1 MTKSREY
8 RIYGPPGTGK
18 TTYIAKRATELA
30 DDYGADQISI
40 CSLTR
45 AAVREVAGR
54 DLPIPEENITT
65 LHARCKRA
73 LMAGKPAESQI
84 KEFAKKHPDYASTEC
99 LPPGLARGVEQDEN
113 MDEVI
118 LAGAGITLYEHS
130 QILRQQL
137 IPVPQWSPRVALWH
151 SVWDEWCR
159 DSGLLDF
166 TGWLEQCRGGGVLP
180 PQQVLFVD
188 EAQDHTPL
196 QLEVIRAWD
205 VRHRFLV
212 GDDDQNLYEWSGAIP
227 QKFLSYEIPA
237 SREMV
242 LSQSYRVPRQ
252 VHSLAT
258 RWISMARFRKHKEYM
273 PRDYEGEVEYS
284 DYRIL
289 DAKSMILP
297 EGVDQPGHRTMILAS
312 CSYMLSDIIA
322 ALKREG
328 IPIHNPYRRADAHW
342 NPLGKTLQIV
352 RSLMVGDRNWTGHEA
367 ARWAAVLAEK
377 RAFYRGCKTPFIDA
391 CRGLGAK
398 PISEKL
404 LMDLM
409 SDDAADLAISQ
420 DPALFERMRMTGTTG
435 DWPYTLR
442 VVREYGPEVE
452 PWLIVGTIHSVKGGE
467 ADEVILFP
475 DLSPAGY
482 TEYASQ
488 EHRDRILRLY
498 YVGMTRA
505 RDRLVLCERSAP
517 RAVDWI

>member
-1 MTKSREY
+1 MTETKEY
-8 RIYGPPGTGK
+8 RVYGPPGTGK
-18 TTYIAKRATELA
+18 TTWIAKKAAALA
-30 DDYGADQISI
+30 DEFGADQISI
-40 CSLTR
+40 CSMTR
-45 AAVREVAGR
+45 AAVREVMGR

-73 LMAGKPAESQI
+73 LMAGKPAESQV
-84 KEFAKKHPDYASTEC
+84 KEFAKKHPDYASAEC
-99 LPPGLARGVEQDEN
+99 LPPGLIRGVEKDEN
-113 MDEVI
+113 IDEVL
-118 LAGAGITLYEHS
+118 LAGGGITLYEHS

-137 IPVPQWSPRVALWH
+137 IPRSAWSSRVALWD
-151 SVWDEWCR
+151 SVWQEWCR
-159 DSGLLDF
+159 ESGLLDF
-166 TGWLEQCRGGGVLP
+166 TGWLEQCTEAGILS

-258 RWISMARFRKHKEYM
+258 KWISMARYRKQKEYQ
-273 PRDYEGEVEYS
+273 PRDHEGEIDYS

-289 DAKSMILP
+289 DAKSMVLP
-297 EGVDQPGHRTMILAS
+297 EGVGTPGRRVMILAS
-312 CSYMLSDIIA
+312 CSYMLSDIII
-322 ALKREG
+322 ALKKDG
-328 IPIHNPYRRADAHW
+328 IPIHNPYRRSDTHW
-342 NPLGKTLQIV
+342 NPLGKTLTIV
-352 RSLMVGDRNWTGHEA
+352 RSLMVGDRGWTGYEA
-367 ARWAAVLAEK
+367 ARWASVLAEK
-377 RAFYRGCKTPFIDA
+377 KAFYRGCKSVFIDG
-391 CRGLGAK
+391 CRESGAR
-398 PISEKL
+398 PVSDKL
-404 LMDLM
+404 LTSLM

-420 DPALFERMRMTGTTG
+420 DPSLFERMRMTGATG
-435 DWPYTLR
+435 DWAYTLR
-442 VVREYGPEVE
+442 VIREYGPEVE

-482 TEYASQ
+482 TEYVSQ
-488 EHRDRILRLY
+488 EHRDRILRLF

-505 RDRLVLCERSAP
+505 RDRLVMCERSAP